1 MKLLKATMTC
11 FCLCFMTGAM
21 AQMTIPKKAYWHL
34 EGTAGKNIGISVNLV
49 KLNDSLYAN
58 CAFTTPG
65 PRNLSGTLEPG
76 KPYDF
81 SGRIDAKGNFQ
92 LKPFGNDYPVLK
104 GQLLNT
110 GTFRGECEE
119 SKDGKALHLE
129 LSEVYKAGS
138 VQFNVYF
145 RQEAVRL
152 VKKTKSPEGNV
163 RMALLAPMESGN
175 AVISDTLRKIILK
188 VFGNSAYSGN
198 NPDSVI
204 SGNFRVFKSDYLSG
218 NEDLYRQ
225 MPDAG
230 ALNWELLRYMHIVC
244 NENYILSFYIL
255 NYAYTG
261 GAHGLENLDFTTV
274 DLKSGKVLN
283 LEDLLADGRKQ
294 DLTRLLTRKLKL
306 MNKIPDNQKLTDNGY
321 FTDEIQPNENFYLTP
336 WGIGFLYNHY
346 DIAPYSFGATDIF
359 LSADEV
365 RTLIRPFISGF

>member
-1 MKLLKATMTC
+1 MKLVKATMTC
-11 FCLCFMTGAM
+11 ICLCLMIGTM

-34 EGTAGKNIGISVNLV
+34 SGTAGKNISLSVNLV

-58 CAFTTPG
+58 CAFNAPG
-65 PRNLSGTLEPG
+65 HMNLPGTLESG

-81 SGRIDAKGNFQ
+81 SGRIDANGNFQ
-92 LKPFGNDYPVLK
+92 LKPFGIDYPVLK
-104 GQLLNT
+104 GHLQNT
-110 GTFRGECEE
+110 GTFTGDCEE
-119 SKDGKALHLE
+119 SKESKALHLE
-129 LSEVYKAGS
+129 LSETYKAGS

-145 RQEAVRL
+145 RQETVRL
-152 VKKTKSPEGNV
+152 VKKTKSPVGKVN
-163 RMALLAPMESGN
+163 MALLAPMESGN
-175 AVISDTLRKIILK
+175 AVISDTLRKIMLK
-188 VFGNSAYSGN
+188 VFGNSAYTGN
-198 NPDSVI
+198 NPDSVLI
-204 SGNFRVFKSDYLSG
+204 GNFRVFTTDYLSG
-218 NEDLYRQ
+218 NEDLYKQ

-261 GAHGLENLDFTTV
+261 GAHGLENLDFTNV
-274 DLKSGKVLN
+274 DLKTGKVLK
-283 LEDLLADGRKQ
+283 LKDILAEGRKQ

-306 MNKIPDNQKLTDNGY
+306 MNNIPDAQKLTDKGY

-336 WGIGFLYNHY
+336 GGIGFVYNHY

-365 RTLIRPFISGF
+365 SNLIRPFISDF

>member
-1 MKLLKATMTC
+1 MKLLKATMTF
-11 FCLCFMTGAM
+11 FCLCLMIGAM

-34 EGTAGKNIGISVNLV
+34 EGTAGKNISISVNLV
-49 KLNDSLYAN
+49 KLNDSLYAD
-58 CAFTTPG
+58 CAFSLPG
-65 PRNLSGTLEPG
+65 LLNFSGILEPG

-81 SGRIDAKGNFQ
+81 SGRMDAKGNFQ
-92 LKPFGNDYPVLK
+92 LKPFGNEYPVLK
-104 GQLLNT
+104 GQLLNA
-110 GTFRGECEE
+110 GTFTGECEE
-119 SKDGKALHLE
+119 SKESKALHLD

-138 VQFNVYF
+138 AQFNVYF
-145 RQEAVRL
+145 RLETVRL
-152 VKKTKSPEGNV
+152 VKKPKSPAGIA

-175 AVISDTLRKIILK
+175 AVISDTLRKIMLK

-198 NPDSVI
+198 NPDSVL
-204 SGNFRVFKSDYLSG
+204 SGNFSVFKTDYLSG
-218 NEDLYRQ
+218 NEDLYKQ

-244 NENYILSFYIL
+244 NENFILSFYIL

-261 GAHGLENLDFTTV
+261 GAHGLENLDFTNV
-274 DLKSGKVLN
+274 DLKTGKVLS
-283 LEDLLADGRKQ
+283 LADLLADGRKQ
-294 DLTRLLTRKLKL
+294 DLSRLLTRKLKS
-306 MNKIPDNQKLTDNGY
+306 MNKIPETQKLTDAGY

-336 WGIGFLYNHY
+336 GGIGFLYNHY